1 MFDYKL
7 VRAKRKTLAI
17 TVRDGEVTVKAP
29 VGMSLEHINSFV
41 AEKSKWIEKKL
52 AEFDK
57 KDAIFA
63 PVINGDAVMID
74 GEICPIVITDECK
87 RIRFENGRLLVPD
100 KYAAG
105 GDARKRAVS
114 SWYKRTAYEVLSHKL
129 EQYSIATGL
138 KYADFATTNA
148 RTKWGSCDGSGNIR
162 LNWRLIM
169 LDDGLTEYVIIHEL
183 SHTVHH
189 DHSAA
194 FWAEV
199 EKHCRNCKSAR
210 KRLKTYSVLTSL
222 YR

>member
-17 TVRDGEVTVKAP
+17 SVRDGEVTVKAP
-29 VGMSLEHINSFV
+29 IRMSLEHINSFV

-52 AEFDK
+52 ADFER
-57 KDAIFA
+57 KDAVFS
-63 PVINGDAVMID
+63 PVINGDAVMIG
-74 GEICPIVITDECK
+74 GEICPIAITDECK
-87 RIRFENGRLLVPD
+87 RIKFENGRLLVPV
-100 KYAAG
+100 KYEEA
-105 GDARKRAVS
+105 DAQKRAIS
-114 SWYKRTAYEVLSHKL
+114 SWYRRTAAEVLRHKL

-148 RTKWGSCDGSGNIR
+148 RTKWGSCDGNGNIR

-194 FWAEV
+194 FWSEV
-199 EKHCRNCKSAR
+199 EKHCKNYKSER
-210 KRLKTYSVLTSL
+210 TRLKTYSVLTSL